1 MLDLAVVVIMK
12 AAFGKIITTIIEEIM
27 TPFVGLISGV
37 DFKSKFYDL
46 SEKFPS
52 GASAGQIEGAEKT
65 KET

>member
-1 MLDLAVVVIMK
+1 
-12 AAFGKIITTIIEEIM
+12 M